1 MVRNVGASVYL
12 NTFSS
17 PSSVKDLRLFTKTLA
32 MRQDLFKIEEM
43 KGNKI
48 TKSRLNQVY
57 GKDQNTFALFLF
69 TLLKMGLKLDSK

>member
-1 MVRNVGASVYL
+1 
-12 NTFSS
+12 
-17 PSSVKDLRLFTKTLA
+17 
-32 MRQDLFKIEEM
+32 M

-57 GKDQNTFALFLF
+57 GKDQNTFAMFLF

>member
-1 MVRNVGASVYL
+1 
-12 NTFSS
+12 
-17 PSSVKDLRLFTKTLA
+17 
-32 MRQDLFKIEEM
+32 M